1 MVCDPLSVIKN
12 WGIFR
17 HFLEK
22 DRCGLAVQ
30 SIELIEYQEETQIL
44 NASVRVLQ
52 TLLLHLLVDSIEV
65 LQVKNGV
72 RLAGNGG
79 NAYFYTPKKA

>member
-1 MVCDPLSVIKN
+1 MVCDPLSVIKDL
-12 WGIFR
+12 GIFR

-52 TLLLHLLVDSIEV
+52 TLLLLHLLVDSIEA
-65 LQVKNGV
+65 LQVKNG
-72 RLAGNGG
+72 G
-79 NAYFYTPKKA
+79 KACR

>member
-12 WGIFR
+12 LGIFR

-44 NASVRVLQ
+44 NASERVLQ
-52 TLLLHLLVDSIEV
+52 TGLLLHLLVDSIEA
-65 LQVKNGV
+65 LQVKNGGKTC
-72 RLAGNGG
+72 R
-79 NAYFYTPKKA
+79 

>member
-1 MVCDPLSVIKN
+1 MKHRSGSHMVCDPLSVIKN
-12 WGIFR
+12 LGIFR

-44 NASVRVLQ
+44 NASERVLQ
-52 TLLLHLLVDSIEV
+52 TLLLLHLLVDSIEA
-65 LQVKNGV
+65 LQVKNEGKTC
-72 RLAGNGG
+72 R
-79 NAYFYTPKKA
+79 

>member
-12 WGIFR
+12 LGIFR

-44 NASVRVLQ
+44 NASERVLQ
-52 TLLLHLLVDSIEV
+52 TSLLLHLLVDSIEV
-65 LQVKNGV
+65 LQVKNGGKTC
-72 RLAGNGG
+72 R
-79 NAYFYTPKKA
+79 

>member
-1 MVCDPLSVIKN
+1 MVCDPLSVIQN
-12 WGIFR
+12 LGIFR

-44 NASVRVLQ
+44 NASERVLQ
-52 TLLLHLLVDSIEV
+52 TLLLLHLLVDSIEA
-65 LQVKNGV
+65 LQVKNG
-72 RLAGNGG
+72 G
-79 NAYFYTPKKA
+79 KACR

>member
-12 WGIFR
+12 LGIFR

-44 NASVRVLQ
+44 NASERVLQ
-52 TLLLHLLVDSIEV
+52 TLLLLHLHVDSIEA
-65 LQVKNGV
+65 LQVKNG
-72 RLAGNGG
+72 G
-79 NAYFYTPKKA
+79 KACR